1 MTKLENTLSSFSEK
15 PEILK
20 HIDKADQLKTRD
32 AIKEYGKRHKI
43 WDNETFKG
51 YYESTE
57 HIKPETYDDYRSRAA
72 KYGAITKAENKFYGK
87 DMAEGKPGDKKSRY
101 KNALWEELG
110 TGIYALNGDGRKN
123 KWVYRTPDGKFHTT
137 VGKKPRRALYN
148 AYNSKKNLII
158 REARRRFK
166 EL

>member
-1 MTKLENTLSSFSEK
+1 MSVEFKDFTTIVLQKMRETGEVFLEEVGGEVEAQTKQNTK
-15 PEILK
+15 V
-20 HIDKADQLKTRD
+20 DTGKT
-32 AIKEYGKRHKI
+32 
-43 WDNETFKG
+43 KG
-51 YYESTE
+51 SWE
-57 HIKPETYDDYRSRAA
+57 HIVNA
-72 KYGAITKAENKFYGK
+72 
-87 DMAEGKPGDKKSRY
+87 DKMEVQIGSRY

-137 VGKKPRRALYN
+137 VGKKPRRALYR
-148 AYNSKKNLII
+148 AYTSKKNAII

>member
-1 MTKLENTLSSFSEK
+1 MSVEFKDFTTIALQKMRETGEIFLEEVGGEVEAQTKQNTK
-15 PEILK
+15 V
-20 HIDKADQLKTRD
+20 DTGKT
-32 AIKEYGKRHKI
+32 
-43 WDNETFKG
+43 KG
-51 YYESTE
+51 SWE
-57 HIKPETYDDYRSRAA
+57 HIVHA
-72 KYGAITKAENKFYGK
+72 
-87 DMAEGKPGDKKSRY
+87 DKMEVQIGSRY

-137 VGKKPRRALYN
+137 VGKKPRRALYR
-148 AYNSKKNLII
+148 AYTSKKNAII

>member
-1 MTKLENTLSSFSEK
+1 MSVEFKDFSRIVLQKIQETGEQFLEEVGGEVEAQTKQNTKVDTGKTKGSWEHVVNAEK
-15 PEILK
+15 MEVQI
-20 HIDKADQLKTRD
+20 
-32 AIKEYGKRHKI
+32 G
-43 WDNETFKG
+43 
-51 YYESTE
+51 
-57 HIKPETYDDYRSRAA
+57 
-72 KYGAITKAENKFYGK
+72 
-87 DMAEGKPGDKKSRY
+87 SRY

-148 AYNSKKNLII
+148 AYNSKKNAII
-158 REARRRFK
+158 DEARRRFG

>member
-1 MTKLENTLSSFSEK
+1 MSVEFKDFS
-15 PEILK
+15 
-20 HIDKADQLKTRD
+20 
-32 AIKEYGKRHKI
+32 KI
-43 WDNETFKG
+43 VLQKIQETGETFLEEVGGEVEAQTKRNTKVDTGKTKG
-51 YYESTE
+51 SWE
-57 HIKPETYDDYRSRAA
+57 HVVN
-72 KYGAITKAENKFYGK
+72 AEKMEVQIG
-87 DMAEGKPGDKKSRY
+87 SRY

-110 TGIYALNGDGRKN
+110 TGIYALNGDGRKT
-123 KWVYRTPDGKFHTT
+123 KWVYKNPKDGKFYTT

>member
-1 MTKLENTLSSFSEK
+1 MSVEFKDFS
-15 PEILK
+15 
-20 HIDKADQLKTRD
+20 
-32 AIKEYGKRHKI
+32 KI
-43 WDNETFKG
+43 VLQKIQETGETFLEEVGGEVEAQTKQNTKVDTGKTKG
-51 YYESTE
+51 SWE
-57 HIKPETYDDYRSRAA
+57 HVVN
-72 KYGAITKAENKFYGK
+72 AEKMEVQIG
-87 DMAEGKPGDKKSRY
+87 SRY

-110 TGIYALNGDGRKN
+110 TGIYALNGDGRKT
-123 KWVYRTPDGKFHTT
+123 KWVYKSPKDGKFYAT